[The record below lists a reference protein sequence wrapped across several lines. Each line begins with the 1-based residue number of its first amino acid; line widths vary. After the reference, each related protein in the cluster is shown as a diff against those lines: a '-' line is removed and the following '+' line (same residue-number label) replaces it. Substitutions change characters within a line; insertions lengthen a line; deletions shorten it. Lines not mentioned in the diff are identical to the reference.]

1 MSAPVSPHGF
11 ETVRGRGYRPDDVD
25 RRIEELSVDRDACWE
40 RAARLTVLAN
50 EMDAELAQLQEYVA
64 QLPPQ
69 TYESLG
75 EPARL
80 ILTTAQSEAE
90 RLWAEA
96 QVAAEQIREEAM
108 GHADQ
113 IRDAADAAA
122 RELRAEA
129 EEWARRAEEAA
140 RAEAADVAAAAASD
154 AEQWRDEAAA
164 VLTDTRHRADQ
175 MRRDQEKRQAEE
187 WEAAGRELA
196 GLEAETDRLVAE
208 REAHGHAVLAEPRRK
223 HAEAEEAARHSD
235 EDAADRATAIVA
247 RARVEAERIER
258 GTARVLREH
267 EEERAEVQAHMNHV
281 RNSLAALT
289 GKDPEDL
296 EDEPEAEAGAAAE
309 VEAAAEGREPE
320 GRPAEALIPGDRH
333 SDDRGPHDRGP
344 HDRHTDDRQ
353 SEGRIPG
360 DRHPDGHIPG
370 DRNPD
375 DRNSGD
381 RNPDGCDPDN
391 EDTLETELPRLDDRT
406 EG

>member
-25 RRIEELSVDRDACWE
+25 RRVEGLSVDRDACWE

-50 EMDAELAQLQEYVA
+50 EMDAELAELQEYVA

-90 RLWAEA
+90 RLRVAAHE
-96 QVAAEQIREEAM
+96 AAEQIREEAM

-113 IRDAADAAA
+113 IRDAADAVA
-122 RELRAEA
+122 RELRTEV
-129 EEWARRAEEAA
+129 EEHARRIEEAA
-140 RAEAADVAAAAASD
+140 RSEAAAVAASAAED
-154 AEQWRDEAAA
+154 AEQWRGEAAA
-164 VLTDTRHRADQ
+164 VLADMQHRTEQ
-175 MRRDQEKRQAEE
+175 MSHDQEQRQAEE
-187 WEAAGRELA
+187 WDAAGRELA

-208 REAHGHAVLAEPRRK
+208 LEGRGHAVLAEPRRR

-267 EEERAEVQAHMNHV
+267 EEERAEVQAHMSHV

-289 GKDPEDL
+289 GKDPEEL
-296 EDEPEAEAGAAAE
+296 EDEAAQEPGAGSGAASGPGGEGRDPDGRDPEARVPEGR
-309 VEAAAEGREPE
+309 VPDGREPE
-320 GRPAEALIPGDRH
+320 ARVP
-333 SDDRGPHDRGP
+333 
-344 HDRHTDDRQ
+344 
-353 SEGRIPG
+353 EGRIP
-360 DRHPDGHIPG
+360 DGRDPG
-370 DRNPD
+370 D
-375 DRNSGD
+375 GG
-381 RNPDGCDPDN
+381 PDGCDPDN
-391 EDTLETELPRLDDRT
+391 EDTLETELPRLD
-406 EG
+406 GGAAS